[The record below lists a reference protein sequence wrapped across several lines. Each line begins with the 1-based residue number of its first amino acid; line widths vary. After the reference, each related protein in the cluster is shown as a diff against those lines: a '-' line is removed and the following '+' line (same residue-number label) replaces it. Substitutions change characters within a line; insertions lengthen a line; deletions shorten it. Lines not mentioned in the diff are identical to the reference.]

1 MWLSSV
7 GLPIYICQHNC
18 SLTDFIELILLWIF
32 QNKRWKKVKKKT
44 RLCKLTLRG
53 GKMKKKEEINIV
65 FVRQKKKSSSF
76 QYLGSMQL
84 RISSSLTVVHPI
96 IHIFLLSFWIWTLT
110 SWFLNSDKTV
120 SELNFFFLFSL
131 QNKLA
136 DSLLSFLSKI
146 NGTEGKSWEREKLKH
161 LSFVYR
167 KVFKNQR
174 LLTYLLW
181 GSEIY

>member
-1 MWLSSV
+1 MLRKQKKIGIRKGQKAVFFCWKQISNGCQFINFCWLYYQNIFWATKKNRKTYWFLWLSSV

-53 GKMKKKEEINIV
+53 GKMKKKKEEINIV

-96 IHIFLLSFWIWTLT
+96 IHDFLL
-110 SWFLNSDKTV
+110 
-120 SELNFFFLFSL
+120 FF
-131 QNKLA
+131 
-136 DSLLSFLSKI
+136 
-146 NGTEGKSWEREKLKH
+146 
-161 LSFVYR
+161 
-167 KVFKNQR
+167 
-174 LLTYLLW
+174 
-181 GSEIY
+181 